1 MKKVKEVEATLR
13 GLLAVCFAVQAG
25 VTLQDFLLSLARIG
39 SDNGPDYELISSLKK
54 TAGDRKIY
62 VAGGVRHETDLNLL
76 NDMGIDGVLIATA
89 LHTEQITNETL
100 NKFTKK
106 NAP

>member
-1 MKKVKEVEATLR
+1 M
-13 GLLAVCFAVQAG
+13 C
-25 VTLQDFLLSLARIG
+25 LSLVGAN
-39 SDNGPDYELISSLKK
+39 NGPDYELISSLKK

-62 VAGGVRHETDLNLL
+62 VAGGVRHENDLQSL

-89 LHTEQITNETL
+89 LHTQQIMADTIRY
-100 NKFTKK
+100 FTKK